1 MEIIEEALKA
11 YGLENRK
18 QKVIIIVCICVLIL
32 LSGCSEKKTTYTYD
46 NKKEITGLT
55 LTKSVYSDG
64 KLQLYMP
71 DLKENFDLTCYDA
84 GFQKMDEDFSI
95 DYKNDIYTIEGEA
108 AERVSGI
115 VLRGSYDHF
124 YIRYLDSPQYAIL
137 WEHEATDIGWVTD
150 GDKEKYYT
158 QDELDQQE
166 AAAQKKI
173 QEQEQIFSQFEG
185 IWICTEDESNYLEFY
200 LDENGHRKLAWNH
213 SDGQGGYSKEEIN
226 VDAINIID
234 GLFGPEL
241 DILDGIGWGCQ
252 YRFDL
257 SEDMTMIIN
266 RGLDREEF
274 YLKENNV
281 SEELSVN
288 KDFFMKSMSLDENR
302 ALGAAYVMKK
312 IGAGTIVDATN
323 KMDGD
328 RTYTITLISDSG
340 DEYTVTFSE
349 DGFIGTIK
357 DKDDELIYY
366 GID

>member
-1 MEIIEEALKA
+1 MGIIEEALKA
-11 YGLENRK
+11 CGMNNRK

-158 QDELDQQE
+158 QDELDQQK
-166 AAAQKKI
+166 AAAQQKI

-185 IWICTEDESNYLEFY
+185 TWICTEDESICLEFY
-200 LDENGHRKLAWNH
+200 LDEA
-213 SDGQGGYSKEEIN
+213 
-226 VDAINIID
+226 V
-234 GLFGPEL
+234 
-241 DILDGIGWGCQ
+241 
-252 YRFDL
+252 
-257 SEDMTMIIN
+257 T
-266 RGLDREEF
+266 
-274 YLKENNV
+274 EN
-281 SEELSVN
+281 
-288 KDFFMKSMSLDENR
+288 
-302 ALGAAYVMKK
+302 
-312 IGAGTIVDATN
+312 
-323 KMDGD
+323 
-328 RTYTITLISDSG
+328 
-340 DEYTVTFSE
+340 
-349 DGFIGTIK
+349 
-357 DKDDELIYY
+357 
-366 GID
+366 

>member
-1 MEIIEEALKA
+1 MSK
-11 YGLENRK
+11 GK
-18 QKVIIIVCICVLIL
+18 QKSIIIVCICVLIL

-84 GFQKMDEDFSI
+84 DLQKMDEDFST
-95 DYKNDIYTIEGEA
+95 DYKNGIYTIEGEA

-185 IWICTEDESNYLEFY
+185 IWICKEDELNYLEFY

-241 DILDGIGWGCQ
+241 DILYAIDWGRQ
-252 YRFDL
+252 YRFGL

-266 RGLDREEF
+266 RELDPEEF
-274 YLKENNV
+274 YLKENNDP
-281 SEELSVN
+281 N
-288 KDFFMKSMSLDENR
+288 
-302 ALGAAYVMKK
+302 
-312 IGAGTIVDATN
+312 
-323 KMDGD
+323 
-328 RTYTITLISDSG
+328 
-340 DEYTVTFSE
+340 
-349 DGFIGTIK
+349 
-357 DKDDELIYY
+357 DK
-366 GID
+366 G

>member
-11 YGLENRK
+11 YGLENGK

-71 DLKENFDLTCYDA
+71 DLKDGFDLTCYDA
-84 GFQKMDEDFSI
+84 DFQKMDEDFSTG
-95 DYKNDIYTIEGEA
+95 YKNGIYTIEGEA
-108 AERVSGI
+108 AERISGI

-288 KDFFMKSMSLDENR
+288 KDFFMKSMFLDENR

>member
-84 GFQKMDEDFSI
+84 DFQKMDEDFST
-95 DYKNDIYTIEGEA
+95 DYKNGIYTIEGEA

-185 IWICTEDESNYLEFY
+185 IWICTEDELNYLEFY

>member
-84 GFQKMDEDFSI
+84 DLQKMDEDFST
-95 DYKNDIYTIEGEA
+95 DHKNGIYTIEGEA

>member
-266 RGLDREEF
+266 RGLDR
-274 YLKENNV
+274 
-281 SEELSVN
+281 
-288 KDFFMKSMSLDENR
+288 
-302 ALGAAYVMKK
+302 
-312 IGAGTIVDATN
+312 
-323 KMDGD
+323 
-328 RTYTITLISDSG
+328 
-340 DEYTVTFSE
+340 
-349 DGFIGTIK
+349 
-357 DKDDELIYY
+357 
-366 GID
+366 

>member
-1 MEIIEEALKA
+1 MSK
-11 YGLENRK
+11 RK
-18 QKVIIIVCICVLIL
+18 QKFIIMVCICVLIL

-71 DLKENFDLTCYDA
+71 DLKDGFDLTCYDA
-84 GFQKMDEDFSI
+84 DFQKMDEDFST
-95 DYKNDIYTIEGEA
+95 DYKNGIYTIKGEA

-166 AAAQKKI
+166 AAAQKRL
-173 QEQEQIFSQFEG
+173 QEQEQIFSQFKG
-185 IWICTEDESNYLEFY
+185 TWICTEDELNYLEFY
-200 LDENGHRKLAWNH
+200 LDENGNRKLTWNH

-266 RGLDREEF
+266 RWLDREEF
-274 YLKENNV
+274 YLKENNDP
-281 SEELSVN
+281 N
-288 KDFFMKSMSLDENR
+288 
-302 ALGAAYVMKK
+302 
-312 IGAGTIVDATN
+312 
-323 KMDGD
+323 
-328 RTYTITLISDSG
+328 
-340 DEYTVTFSE
+340 
-349 DGFIGTIK
+349 
-357 DKDDELIYY
+357 DK
-366 GID
+366 G

>member
-158 QDELDQQE
+158 QDELDQQK

>member
-32 LSGCSEKKTTYTYD
+32 LCGCSEKKTTYTYD

-84 GFQKMDEDFSI
+84 DLQKMDEDFST
-95 DYKNDIYTIEGEA
+95 DYKNGIYTIEGEA

-185 IWICTEDESNYLEFY
+185 IWICTEDELNYLEFY
-200 LDENGHRKLAWNH
+200 LDENGHRKLTWNH

>member
-84 GFQKMDEDFSI
+84 DLQKMDEDFST
-95 DYKNDIYTIEGEA
+95 DYKNGIYTIEGEA

-158 QDELDQQE
+158 QDELDQQK
-166 AAAQKKI
+166 AAVQQKI

-185 IWICTEDESNYLEFY
+185 TWICTEDESIYLEFY
-200 LDENGHRKLAWNH
+200 LDENGHRKLTWNH
-213 SDGQGGYSKEEIN
+213 SDGQGGYRKEEIN
-226 VDAINIID
+226 VDEINIID
-234 GLFGPEL
+234 GLIGPEL
-241 DILDGIGWGCQ
+241 VILDGIDWGCQ
-252 YRFDL
+252 YSFDL
-257 SEDMTMIIN
+257 TEDMTMIIN
-266 RGLDREEF
+266 RGLDHEEF
-274 YLKENNV
+274 YL
-281 SEELSVN
+281 
-288 KDFFMKSMSLDENR
+288 R
-302 ALGAAYVMKK
+302 
-312 IGAGTIVDATN
+312 
-323 KMDGD
+323 
-328 RTYTITLISDSG
+328 
-340 DEYTVTFSE
+340 
-349 DGFIGTIK
+349 
-357 DKDDELIYY
+357 
-366 GID
+366 

>member
-84 GFQKMDEDFSI
+84 DLQKMDEDFST
-95 DYKNDIYTIEGEA
+95 DYKNGIYTIEGEA

-266 RGLDREEF
+266 RGLDWEEF

-281 SEELSVN
+281 PEELSAN

>member
-84 GFQKMDEDFSI
+84 DLQKMDEDFST
-95 DYKNDIYTIEGEA
+95 DYKNGIYTIEGEA

>member
-84 GFQKMDEDFSI
+84 DLQKMDEDFST
-95 DYKNDIYTIEGEA
+95 DYKNGIYTIEGEA

-124 YIRYLDSPQYAIL
+124 YIRYLDSSQYAIL

-158 QDELDQQE
+158 QDELDQQK
-166 AAAQKKI
+166 AAAQQKI

>member
-1 MEIIEEALKA
+1 MYMCPDIAWRMFGKE
-11 YGLENRK
+11 
-18 QKVIIIVCICVLIL
+18 
-32 LSGCSEKKTTYTYD
+32 TTYTYD

-84 GFQKMDEDFSI
+84 DLQKMDEDFSI

>member
-84 GFQKMDEDFSI
+84 DLQKMDEDFST
-95 DYKNDIYTIEGEA
+95 DYKNGIYTIEGAA

-124 YIRYLDSPQYAIL
+124 YIRYLNSPQYAIL

-185 IWICTEDESNYLEFY
+185 IWICTEDELNYLEFY
-200 LDENGHRKLAWNH
+200 LDENGHRKLTWNH
-213 SDGQGGYSKEEIN
+213 SDGQGGHSKEEIN